1 MNEIEKSG
9 ALDSEMSGE
18 TSGEVASADA
28 SAMAERLFRLMAG
41 AVVVAV
47 VVSALWMPWRVTTGL
62 FIGGALSLLNHHW
75 MRTAIVAAFALATPT
90 GARPKLKIVRFI
102 TRNLIVAA
110 ALFVAS
116 WLDIASLT
124 AMLVGLCSF
133 VVAALVEG
141 FMQAYFVI
149 IHREETK

>member
-1 MNEIEKSG
+1 MNEIAKSA
-9 ALDSEMSGE
+9 ALGSEMSGE
-18 TSGEVASADA
+18 VASEDA
-28 SAMAERLFRLMAG
+28 SAMAERLFRVMAI

-47 VVSALWMPWRVTTGL
+47 AASALWFPWRVTTGL

-75 MRTAIVAAFALATPT
+75 MRTAIGAAFALASNA
-90 GARPKLKIVRFI
+90 GAKPKLKIVRFV
-102 TRNLIVAA
+102 TRYFIVS
-110 ALFVAS
+110 VAVVLAH

-141 FMQAYFVI
+141 FMQVYFVI

>member
-1 MNEIEKSG
+1 MNEIADSG
-9 ALDSEMSGE
+9 ALD
-18 TSGEVASADA
+18 GEVASEDA
-28 SAMAERLFRLMAG
+28 SAMAERLFRVMIWTVG
-41 AVVVAV
+41 VVVL
-47 VVSALWMPWRVTTGL
+47 VSAVWMPWRVTAGL

-75 MRTAIVAAFALATPT
+75 MRTAIMASFALASDT
-90 GARPKLKIVRFI
+90 GARPKLRIVRFI
-102 TRNLIVAA
+102 TRYFIVAA
-110 ALFVAS
+110 AVVVAH

-133 VVAALVEG
+133 VVAALAEG

>member
-1 MNEIEKSG
+1 MNEIADSG
-9 ALDSEMSGE
+9 ALD
-18 TSGEVASADA
+18 GEVASENA
-28 SAMAERLFRLMAG
+28 SAMAERLFRVMIWTVAA
-41 AVVVAV
+41 AVLLSAV
-47 VVSALWMPWRVTTGL
+47 WMPWRVTAGL

-75 MRTAIVAAFALATPT
+75 MRTAIVAAFALSANT

-102 TRNLIVAA
+102 TRYFIVAVAVA
-110 ALFVAS
+110 AAS

-133 VVAALVEG
+133 VVAALAEG
-141 FMQAYFVI
+141 FMQTYFVI

>member
-1 MNEIEKSG
+1 MNEIADSG
-9 ALDSEMSGE
+9 TLDSQM
-18 TSGEVASADA
+18 SGEVASTDA
-28 SAMAERLFRLMAG
+28 SAMAERLFRVMAG
-41 AVVVAV
+41 AVVLAV
-47 VVSALWMPWRVTTGL
+47 IASALLMPWRVTTGL

-75 MRTAIVAAFALATPT
+75 MRTAVGAAFALASET
-90 GARPKLKIVRFI
+90 GARPKLKVVRFI
-102 TRNLIVAA
+102 TRYFIVAA
-110 ALFVAS
+110 VIFAAH

-124 AMLVGLCSF
+124 AVLAGLCSF